1 MVANRSHGRPTGR
14 RPPRPRTYAFLLAFR
29 YSAEISLLHVIERAS
44 ESVLEPEKEQVV
56 KRLRALVPADAQ
68 NWATVVPA
76 VRAGKSYQEILD
88 YASEMQIDLIVMEV
102 QGRSAINLALFGSTT
117 HRVLQLG
124 PCPVLVV
131 RGPHKAETHSSVLEG
146 REHIHKHSEQ
156 GDRQHMR

>member
-1 MVANRSHGRPTGR
+1 M
-14 RPPRPRTYAFLLAFR
+14 
-29 YSAEISLLHVIERAS
+29 IERAS

-124 PCPVLVV
+124 HVLF
-131 RGPHKAETHSSVLEG
+131 
-146 REHIHKHSEQ
+146 
-156 GDRQHMR
+156 